1 MASHAHHHPA
11 SLTTRGID
19 RREIVRA
26 ATAASAGLA
35 LGGFRTGAIARAQ
48 GPTAVT
54 LALDWYPNAN
64 HAGIYMALDRGYF
77 TEAGLD
83 VEIYTPSDPT
93 TVLQTVG
100 AGRDTFGIS
109 YHAEVLYARAQ
120 DIPVVSIAAMVQH
133 PLNSLI
139 VLADSPVES
148 PGDLRGKSVAVS
160 GVPSDDAFL
169 ATMLEADGASLE
181 DVETINVGYDLL
193 PAVLSGRADAV
204 LGGYWTHETILA
216 EREGSPVRYFRV
228 EEWGVPDYYELVLVT
243 GESVLADRE
252 DTVRGL
258 LGALQRGYTDAIA
271 EPDAALE
278 LLVAASP
285 DLDIEVEREGIGL
298 LAPLWTENGTIPFG
312 TQATDRWESLA
323 AWLAERELLAGEVDV
338 SAAWRGDLLPTASGA
353 SPIASPEATPAT

>member
-1 MASHAHHHPA
+1 MPSHTHRSPLSPRA
-11 SLTTRGID
+11 LT
-19 RREIVRA
+19 RRAVLRA
-26 ATAASAGLA
+26 ATAASAGLG
-35 LGGFRTGAIARAQ
+35 LGRLGTGPVAGAQ
-48 GPTAVT
+48 EPAAVT

-83 VEIYTPSDPT
+83 LEVYTPADPT

-120 DIPVVSIAAMVQH
+120 DIPVISIAAMVQH
-133 PLNSLI
+133 PLNSLM
-139 VLADSPVES
+139 VLADSSVES
-148 PGDLRGKSVAVS
+148 PGDLRGMSVAVS
-160 GVPSDDAFL
+160 GVPSDEAFL
-169 ATMLEADGASLE
+169 DTMLQTDGAGIG

-204 LGGYWTHETILA
+204 LGVYWTHETILA
-216 EREGSPVRYFRV
+216 EREGNPVRYFRV
-228 EEWGVPDYYELVLVT
+228 EEWGVPDYYELVLVA
-243 GESVLADRE
+243 GESVITERE

-258 LGALQRGYTDAIA
+258 LGAMQRGYADAIA
-271 EPDAALE
+271 EPDAAIE

-298 LAPLWTENGTIPFG
+298 LAPLWTDNGAIPFG
-312 TQATDRWESLA
+312 TQTADRWQSLA
-323 AWLAERELLAGEVDV
+323 AWLTERDLLAGEVDI
-338 SAAWRGDLLPTASGA
+338 ATAWRGDLLSSTDVSPAA
-353 SPIASPEATPAT
+353 SPMATPPT